1 MDNFTK
7 QDLFNQ
13 TKEDL
18 KDVLSLVIL
27 LENDL
32 SEQRE
37 DEVYTRTI
45 QIIHQK
51 ITASIEALD
60 RQRE

>member
-1 MDNFTK
+1 MEIITT
-7 QDLFNQ
+7 QDLLNQ

-18 KDVLSLVIL
+18 KDILSLVIL

-51 ITASIEALD
+51 ISTSIEALN